1 MIITTKAAK
10 EIKVTSSSNLETST
24 PVQFNGK
31 MSDYTVGKEIGKG
44 AYAVVKQCIHKP
56 SGIIMAIK
64 IYEKYKL
71 LDSTRKTAVKREID
85 VLKKLEH
92 KNILKL
98 YEVIDGI
105 KQV

>member
-1 MIITTKAAK
+1 M
-10 EIKVTSSSNLETST
+10 SNNLDVNT
-24 PVQFNGK
+24 PIELTGK
-31 MSDYTVGKEIGKG
+31 MSDYTVGREIGKG
-44 AYAVVKQCIHKP
+44 SYAVVKQCIHKA
-56 SGIIMAIK
+56 SGTKMAIK

-71 LDSTRKTAVKREID
+71 LDSTRRAAVKREID

-105 KQV
+105 KQVFYIFILLIYSYG